1 MKKKIKIE
9 LEQAQLS
16 AQAMIEMYKA
26 GFLDGWRRRMPSMY
40 HRKAKCW
47 ENIKDRCEKAFKKRF
62 DKKVKKQLKK

>member
-9 LEQAQLS
+9 LEQARLS

-26 GFLDGWRRRMPSMY
+26 GFLDGWSRSAGMPI
-40 HRKAKCW
+40 RKQKKLW
-47 ENIKDRCEKAFKKRF
+47 KKINIFCEKAFKKRF